1 MEQTEQNNSKICCLC
16 VLCTVFCVLCTV
28 YCFLCTVYA
37 YLVDVLGEHVVES
50 LLGLL
55 ELVQVEAG
63 EHSLNTEDR

>member
-16 VLCTVFCVLCTV
+16 VLCTVYF
-28 YCFLCTVYA
+28 FLCTVYA
-37 YLVDVLGEHVVES
+37 YLVDVLSEHVVES